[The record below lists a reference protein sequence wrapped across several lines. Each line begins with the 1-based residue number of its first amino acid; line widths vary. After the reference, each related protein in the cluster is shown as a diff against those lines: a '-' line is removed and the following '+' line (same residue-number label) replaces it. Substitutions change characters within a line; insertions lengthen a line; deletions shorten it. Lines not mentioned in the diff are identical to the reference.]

1 MNFTTKATL
10 AAIFYI
16 ISFSSFS
23 QNTDSTKSI
32 SHFSGVITA
41 TNNGISLI
49 PSFSLGRPAVLF
61 DLSLGKGRLSFDP
74 LIRFGMDGKPWAF
87 IFWCHYKLVTNKKFT
102 LNVGAHPSFIFRE
115 INISLNGVPNDYM
128 TTQRYFAWETT
139 PTYILSKKVSLAFN
153 YLGSHGL
160 TKDIVQYTHFVAV
173 RGIFSNLGLSNQLN
187 LTFIPQ
193 AYFLK
198 LDKNQGTYVNATV
211 ILTKKNFPI
220 SLSSIVSKAIKTDII
235 GKDFIWN
242 VALNYNFNQIYRPF
256 K

>member
-1 MNFTTKATL
+1 MNFTPKATL

-16 ISFSSFS
+16 ISLSSFS
-23 QNTDSTKSI
+23 QIPDSTKSI

-49 PSFSLGRPAVLF
+49 PSFSLGRSAVLF

-74 LIRFGMDGKPWAF
+74 MIRFGMDGKPWAF
-87 IFWCHYKLVTNKKFT
+87 IFWWRYKLIANKKFSLT
-102 LNVGAHPSFIFRE
+102 VGAHPSFIFRE
-115 INISLNGVPNDYM
+115 INASLNGVSNDY
-128 TTQRYFAWETT
+128 TTAQRYFAWEAT

-160 TKDIVQYTHFVAV
+160 TKDIVQYTHFAAI
-173 RGIFSNLGLSNQLN
+173 RGVFSNLKLSNQLS
-187 LTFIPQ
+187 LIFIPQ

-211 ILTKKNFPI
+211 ILTKKNLPF

-242 VALNYNFNQIYRPF
+242 VALNYNINQKYRSL